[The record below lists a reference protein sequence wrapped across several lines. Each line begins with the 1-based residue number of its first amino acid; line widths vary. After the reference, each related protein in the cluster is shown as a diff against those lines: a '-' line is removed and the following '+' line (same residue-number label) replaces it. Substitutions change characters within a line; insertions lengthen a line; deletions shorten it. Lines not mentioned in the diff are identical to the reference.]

1 VGIPVAMMTAI
12 PVIPLTVGA
21 NRVIRGVRVPHVV
34 GDPSLSVEKDR
45 EMAMKIVLTALRALE
60 TSVDGPTLFEP
71 AETPFDP
78 SLILAKEAI
87 RAA

>member
-1 VGIPVAMMTAI
+1 MMTAI

-45 EMAMKIVLTALRALE
+45 ETAMRIVLTALRALQ
-60 TSVDGPTLFEP
+60 TPVDEPTLFEP

-78 SLILAKEAI
+78 SLILAKEAT